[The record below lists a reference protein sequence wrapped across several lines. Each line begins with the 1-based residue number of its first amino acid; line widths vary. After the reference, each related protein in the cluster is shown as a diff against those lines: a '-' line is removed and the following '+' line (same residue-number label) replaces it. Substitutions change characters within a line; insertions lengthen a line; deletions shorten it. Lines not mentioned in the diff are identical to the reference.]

1 MSDPRPLELIC
12 KQITHCVIK
21 SRGYPKK
28 FREINRRMLNNVEFI
43 ERKAIIQKR
52 SQVTSNSKQLN
63 LLKKGLS
70 NISTATNLDDETIEV
85 LTVLY
90 LSRINLK
97 ELNSE
102 LLVKIE
108 ALNPV
113 LYQEYEDL
121 VADRS
126 ENSTKLTGLILE
138 LGEEYP
144 DF

>member
-28 FREINRRMLNNVEFI
+28 IREIHRRMLNNVEFI
-43 ERKAIIQKR
+43 ERQAIIQKR
-52 SQVTSNSKQLN
+52 SQVTSKSKQMN

-70 NISTATNLDDETIEV
+70 NISTATHLDDETIEV

>member
-1 MSDPRPLELIC
+1 MNE
-12 KQITHCVIK
+12 
-21 SRGYPKK
+21 
-28 FREINRRMLNNVEFI
+28 
-43 ERKAIIQKR
+43 
-52 SQVTSNSKQLN
+52 
-63 LLKKGLS
+63 
-70 NISTATNLDDETIEV
+70 
-85 LTVLY
+85 
-90 LSRINLK
+90 INLK